1 MVKEGIGEGTKRR
14 EHYSPRESPALLKG
28 STSNSI
34 MFDAREEAH
43 LYVRS
48 ARRQFA
54 GSDFWVMKTQMD
66 MQGFVEAAVY
76 VLPSEIVHG

>member
-1 MVKEGIGEGTKRR
+1 
-14 EHYSPRESPALLKG
+14 
-28 STSNSI
+28 

-54 GSDFWVMKTQMD
+54 SSDFWVMKTQMD